1 MPHVAKTEPLWVTS
15 LVQKVEKLDYSW
27 ISPFRGYQV
36 KTRLRFSVVFHKW
49 LTGRGAPIMSLNT
62 EVTKSASVRVMSD
75 TTE

>member
-15 LVQKVEKLDYSW
+15 LAQKVEKLDYSW